1 MKNSIFILSVFFILL
16 TVGSFKGIEQK
27 LPSIIGTWELESFYN
42 YDGVN
47 VTDTLEKA
55 EGYRQVKMYS
65 KEKIMW
71 TRYVPQDPRGR
82 FGYGSYHTTDSLLVE
97 TIEYGDDQ
105 MMKALDTMRQFRFE
119 LILGEDTFSQIS
131 MDSEGKRTFSEN
143 YRRID

>member
-1 MKNSIFILSVFFILL
+1 MKNSIFILTCLFIFL

-27 LPSIIGTWELESFYN
+27 QPSIIGTWELESFYN
-42 YDGVN
+42 FDGAD

-55 EGYRQVKMYS
+55 QGYRQVKMYS

-71 TRYVPQDPRGR
+71 TRYVPQEPNGR
-82 FGYGSYHTTDSLLVE
+82 FGYGSYHIIDSFLVE

-105 MMKALDTMRQFRFE
+105 MMKALDTMRYFKFE
-119 LILGEDTFSQIS
+119 LILGEDTFSQITV
-131 MDSEGKRTFSEN
+131 DNDGNRTFSEN